1 MTQEASGDG
10 AQPKP
15 LLRTL
20 DERYYEVCDDGYHTI
35 HVDTPHGALDFCGIK
50 HDNDPESETT
60 ARVKRELGAFVA
72 KDSERPKVVVIEGWR
87 DRGLIDDSEDDIVR
101 QRGEAGLAEQM
112 AQQAGIEIATVEPE
126 LHELFAT
133 LSETHAPDEVFYWL
147 VAQQASQWG
156 REDTVPDDGSKQAE
170 RHQRVTDTHLAEF
183 VDRLE
188 GSLGHE
194 PSFNEIS
201 HSFEIL
207 SETHE
212 RLFGGELDWN
222 DTEHFDA
229 VANPVETGS
238 VINDIMRESVVL
250 RDRAIVAGLKKYLDK
265 GYDVFAVYGDAH
277 AYTTEPA
284 LRAMQTTQAI

>member
-1 MTQEASGDG
+1 MTQEVSGDG
-10 AQPKP
+10 ARPDPQF
-15 LLRTL
+15 RTL
-20 DERYYEVCDDGYHTI
+20 DKRYYEVCDDGYDTI
-35 HVDTPHGALDFCGIK
+35 HVHTAHGSLDFCGIK

-60 ARVKRELGAFVA
+60 TRVKRELGAFIEN
-72 KDSERPKVVVIEGWR
+72 DSERPKVVVIEGWR
-87 DRGLIDDSEDDIVR
+87 NRGAIEDSEDDIVR
-101 QRGEAGLAEQM
+101 QRGEAGLAERM
-112 AQQAGIEIATVEPE
+112 AQQAGIEVASVEPE
-126 LHELFAT
+126 LHEQFTT
-133 LSETHAPDEVFYWL
+133 LCEAHAPDEVFYWL

-156 REDTVPDDGSKQAE
+156 REDIVPDDGSKQAE

-183 VDRLE
+183 VERLE
-188 GSLGHE
+188 GSLGHV

-207 SETHE
+207 SDTHK

-222 DTEHFDA
+222 DTKHFDA

-250 RDRAIVAGLKKYLDK
+250 RDQAIVAGLKKYLDK

-284 LRAMQTTQAI
+284 LRAMQA

>member
-1 MTQEASGDG
+1 MTQEVSGDG
-10 AQPKP
+10 ARPDPQF
-15 LLRTL
+15 RTL
-20 DERYYEVCDDGYHTI
+20 DERYYEVCDDGYDTI
-35 HVDTPHGALDFCGIK
+35 HVDTAHGSLDFCGIK

-60 ARVKRELGAFVA
+60 TRVKRELGAFIEN
-72 KDSERPKVVVIEGWR
+72 DSERPKVVVIEGWR
-87 DRGLIDDSEDDIVR
+87 NRGAIEDSENDIVR
-101 QRGEAGLAEQM
+101 QRGEAGLAERM
-112 AQQAGIEIATVEPE
+112 AQQAGIEVASVEPE
-126 LHELFAT
+126 LHEQFTALCEA
-133 LSETHAPDEVFYWL
+133 HAPDEVFYWL

-156 REDTVPDDGSKQAE
+156 REDIVPDDGNKQAE

-183 VDRLE
+183 VERLE
-188 GSLGHE
+188 GSLGHV

-207 SETHE
+207 SDTHK

-222 DTEHFDA
+222 NTKHFDA

-250 RDRAIVAGLKKYLDK
+250 RDQAIVAGLKKYLDK

-284 LRAMQTTQAI
+284 LRAMQA